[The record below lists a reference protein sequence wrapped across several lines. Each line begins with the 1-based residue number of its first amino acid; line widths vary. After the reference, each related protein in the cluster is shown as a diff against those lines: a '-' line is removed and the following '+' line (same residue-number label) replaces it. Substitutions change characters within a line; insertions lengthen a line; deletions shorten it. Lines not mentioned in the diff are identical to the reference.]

1 MKYKCLVCGQIIDN
15 PDKCP
20 VCGAGP
26 DKIVPY
32 VEE

>member
-20 VCGAGP
+20 VCGAEYSLINE
-26 DKIVPY
+26 D
-32 VEE
+32 EE